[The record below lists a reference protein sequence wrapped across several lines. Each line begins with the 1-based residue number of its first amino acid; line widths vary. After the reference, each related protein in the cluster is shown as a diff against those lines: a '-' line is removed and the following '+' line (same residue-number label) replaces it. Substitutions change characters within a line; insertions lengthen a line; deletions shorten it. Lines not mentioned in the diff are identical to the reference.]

1 MCESGCDLKKNT
13 HSMEDAGIGR
23 LSATKSSKSPQAVEA
38 ARLGSRPVSVSRLG
52 PSRSGS
58 RILGFKVHNMEII
71 TIMIRIVTR
80 QI

>member
-38 ARLGSRPVSVSRLG
+38 CPAGFASGVSVPARPEQVG
-52 PSRSGS
+52 IQNSGLQGS
-58 RILGFKVHNMEII
+58 
-71 TIMIRIVTR
+71 
-80 QI
+80 